1 MQISRGRRSALASEA
16 SRRCRERRARLG
28 GQIKALRLR
37 RRWTQAGLA
46 ERAGLGRLI
55 VGRAERNVGPIDLEA
70 LERISMALG
79 VALVVDLG
87 RDPLDDVA
95 DAGHLAMQ
103 ELVLRV
109 TRKAGFEVRFELPSR
124 PGEPWRSIDVAVAS
138 EALRLAI
145 QVECWNTIGDVGAAT
160 RSSGRKQ
167 AELGALAVARWGTP
181 ARVGSVWVVRATSR
195 NQALIARY
203 PEVFAARFPGSSR
216 AWIGTL
222 TNGSEPPGEP
232 GLVWSDVGATR
243 LFAWRRR

>member
-1 MQISRGRRSALASEA
+1 M
-16 SRRCRERRARLG
+16 
-28 GQIKALRLR
+28 
-37 RRWTQAGLA
+37 
-46 ERAGLGRLI
+46 I
-55 VGRAERNVGPIDLEA
+55 VGRAERSIGPIELET

-109 TRKAGFEVRFELPSR
+109 TRRAGFDVRFELPTR
-124 PGEPWRSIDVAVAS
+124 PAEPWRSIDVAVAS
-138 EALRLAI
+138 EARRLAI
-145 QVECWNTIGDVGAAT
+145 EIECWNTIGDVGAAS

-167 AELGALAVARWGTP
+167 AELEAFALARWGGQ
-181 ARVGSVWVVRATSR
+181 ARTRSVWVVRATSR

-203 PEVFAARFPGSSR
+203 PEVFAARFPGSSK

-222 TNGSEPPGEP
+222 TIGSEPPEEW

-243 LFAWRRR
+243 LFPWRRP